1 MSSEKQVPWVE
12 KYSPKNLSD
21 IYGNPNIIDRL
32 KKILISNNLSN
43 MIISGP
49 SGTGKSCCVKCL
61 VHNLL
66 NEYTKDAILELNGS
80 DDRGINIIR
89 VSIKSFAQKKLLLE
103 EGKYKVII
111 LDEADSI
118 TVGSQQ
124 ALRRII
130 ENYSKTTRF
139 IFICNIISKMI
150 EPIQSRCTMLK
161 FEKLKKSDIYSKLE
175 YICQNENINYTKSG
189 LELISQIS
197 YGDMRQAISN
207 LQNTYYC
214 SKIINK
220 KSIFEIC
227 NIPLNYL
234 LKDFVK
240 LCLDNDIKK
249 VSNLLSE
256 NFYNGYSLDDI
267 INTLFFLV
275 RTNKN
280 ISELNRIEFIKEISV
295 SGININDGVDGI
307 IPIYSIAGRLCEISQ
322 K

>member
-1 MSSEKQVPWVE
+1 
-12 KYSPKNLSD
+12 
-21 IYGNPNIIDRL
+21 
-32 KKILISNNLSN
+32 
-43 MIISGP
+43 
-49 SGTGKSCCVKCL
+49 
-61 VHNLL
+61 
-66 NEYTKDAILELNGS
+66 
-80 DDRGINIIR
+80 
-89 VSIKSFAQKKLLLE
+89 
-103 EGKYKVII
+103 
-111 LDEADSI
+111 
-118 TVGSQQ
+118 
-124 ALRRII
+124 
-130 ENYSKTTRF
+130 
-139 IFICNIISKMI
+139 
-150 EPIQSRCTMLK
+150 MLK